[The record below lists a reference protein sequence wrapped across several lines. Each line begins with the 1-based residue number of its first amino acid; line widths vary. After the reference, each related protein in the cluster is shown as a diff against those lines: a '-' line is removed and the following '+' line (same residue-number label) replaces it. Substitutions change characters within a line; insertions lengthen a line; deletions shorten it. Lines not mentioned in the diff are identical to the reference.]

1 MAVSRAMRRLL
12 RIRDLEEEQCRLALD
27 KALSELNSLQQ
38 ALTATAERARCG
50 RRLVEASVRT
60 GELSDRLAGIEETR
74 AAGHHAT
81 ALVPRIAEAELLVSA
96 MRQKFLS
103 KRVERR
109 QAETLIR
116 ETQARDATEAGRR
129 DQRALDDW
137 YRFRLHLEDAADK

>member
-1 MAVSRAMRRLL
+1 
-12 RIRDLEEEQCRLALD
+12 
-27 KALSELNSLQQ
+27 
-38 ALTATAERARCG
+38 
-50 RRLVEASVRT
+50 
-60 GELSDRLAGIEETR
+60 
-74 AAGHHAT
+74 
-81 ALVPRIAEAELLVSA
+81 